1 MDLEA
6 NDAETGTRKNF
17 DNATRPQVWEFEIVR
32 LNQDECLLGF
42 CISWKRNDL
51 IQDSP
56 VRIGKFR
63 PEFQIAFDSFGIKSR
78 QYSGLE
84 VSYLS
89 RIVGDVI
96 AVSISNRLPAGALV
110 HDMTHRAMNL
120 FHRIRTAK
128 DEEQHARPLTIDSA
142 GEIFQHVIANQFLGR
157 AMTRLRF
164 RDDGFCVA
172 LRQFWTWRKHPAAN

>member
-1 MDLEA
+1 SPVLSTAVDAPFVLKNGKHGAVKLFCLRDAHSMELEA

-42 CISWKRNDL
+42 CITWKRNDL

-89 RIVGDVI
+89 RIVGDVL
-96 AVSISNRLPAGALV
+96 AVSISNLLPAGARLQAI
-110 HDMTHRAMNL
+110 THSEMN
-120 FHRIRTAK
+120 
-128 DEEQHARPLTIDSA
+128 
-142 GEIFQHVIANQFLGR
+142 
-157 AMTRLRF
+157 
-164 RDDGFCVA
+164 
-172 LRQFWTWRKHPAAN
+172 